1 MLGIVIMSALLL
13 ASSTQPATTQPTTQA
28 AANWFYSLVN
38 DAHGTSAVAHAI
50 LILAIVSAI
59 GIALGHLKVK
69 GISLGITWVLFVG
82 LFFGAIG
89 LDVNHEVIEF
99 VREFGLILF
108 VFTIGMQVG
117 PGFFASLRKS
127 GLALNLAAAAIVLM
141 GVGIAVANYFVFF
154 GGART
159 QLPAA
164 VGLLSGAVTNT
175 PSLGAAKE
183 ALTTV
188 GLSNGASN
196 TMAQAYAVAYPL
208 GVFGVLA
215 AMIAIRAV
223 FRIDLSS
230 EQRALAKQ
238 QSHPTL
244 EVRNLEVVNPSL
256 PGKMLRDVPTLSAG
270 GVVVTRL
277 LRAGKVEVAGPD
289 ATLQAGDVLTAV
301 GPATQLSDFEMIV
314 GKRAQVDARAVSSD
328 VDVQRILVSHKKAV
342 GPTIEELALRE
353 RFGVQLT
360 RIHRAGFELPVT
372 LESRLQYGDRV
383 VVVGERESLPAV
395 VKELGDSPKALDKP
409 LLAPILVGIALGV
422 ILGSMPIVVPG
433 LPAPLKLGLAGGPLL
448 VAILLSR
455 IYKVGPLVWYMPN
468 SANQFVR
475 ESGIVLFLA
484 CVGLKGGG
492 TFVETFKANGLTW
505 VPLGFA
511 ITFIPVFAM
520 GVLLRSV
527 MKMNYMTLTGLMAGS
542 MTDPPALAFSQ
553 QVTGSDAPTVSYATV
568 YPMVMLLRIL
578 AAQVIVLLLGAAG

>member
-1 MLGIVIMSALLL
+1 MTALLL
-13 ASSTQPATTQPTTQA
+13 ASSTQPATQP
-28 AANWFYSLVN
+28 ANWFYSLVN
-38 DAHGTSAVAHAI
+38 DASGPSAVAHAI

-59 GIALGHLKVK
+59 GIGLGHLRVK

-82 LFFGAIG
+82 LAFGAVG
-89 LDVNHEVIEF
+89 LEVNHEVIEF
-99 VREFGLILF
+99 VRDFGLILF

-117 PGFFASLRKS
+117 PGFFASLRRS
-127 GLALNLAAAAIVLM
+127 GLPLNLAAGAVVLM
-141 GVGIAVANYFVFF
+141 GVGIAVANYFLFF
-154 GGART
+154 GARAE

-183 ALTTV
+183 ALASV
-188 GLSNGASN
+188 GLNDGSAN
-196 TMAQAYAVAYPL
+196 TMTQAYAVAYPL

-215 AMIAIRAV
+215 AMIAIRTL
-223 FRIDLSS
+223 FRIDLGT

-238 QSHPTL
+238 HAHPTL

-256 PGKMLRDVPTLSAG
+256 PGRLLRDVPTLSG
-270 GVVVTRL
+270 SGLVVTRL
-277 LRAGKVEVAGPD
+277 LRAGKVEMAGPD

-301 GPATQLSDFEMIV
+301 GPLQQLNDFEVIV

-328 VDVQRILVSHKKAV
+328 VDVLRILVSHKKAV
-342 GPTIEELALRE
+342 GPTVEELALRE

-372 LESRLQYGDRV
+372 PESRLQYGDRV
-383 VVVGERESLPAV
+383 VVVGERDSLPAV
-395 VKELGDSPKALDKP
+395 TRELGDSPKALDKP

-422 ILGSMPIVVPG
+422 IVGSLPIVVPG
-433 LPAPLKLGLAGGPLL
+433 LPAPLKLGLAGGPLI

-484 CVGLKGGG
+484 CVGLKGGA
-492 TFVETFKANGLTW
+492 TFVETFLANGLTW

-511 ITFIPVFAM
+511 ITFVPVFM
-520 GVLLRSV
+520 VGVLLRAL
-527 MKMNYMTLTGLMAGS
+527 MKMNYMTLTGLLAGS

-578 AAQVIVLLLGAAG
+578 AAQLIVLLLGAAG